1 MKLLKA
7 KQIDYPQWYAEY
19 DLNSLTITVDRFNK
33 KLIKKVA
40 EDIYVNGLVYP
51 IVIRSPYKD
60 YQTDPNPDVSSLSNE
75 ERSKVFNVFVGN
87 KRIIAARM
95 LDYTHISAYHVKRDE
110 DARMLCGKTQ
120 IRDFLTDWSG
130 ELDGAFR

>member
-19 DLNSLTITVDRFNK
+19 DLNNLVITVDRFDK

-40 EDIYVNGLVYP
+40 QDISENGLIYP
-51 IVIRSPYKD
+51 IVIRSPYKE
-60 YQTDPNPDVSSLSNE
+60 YQTEPNPDVSSLSNE
-75 ERSKVFNVFVGN
+75 ERNKVFHVFVGN

-110 DARMLCGKTQ
+110 DARMLCGSTQ
-120 IRDFLTDWSG
+120 IRDFLTNWSG